1 MLRKIFSAGIF
12 FLLLFFLLSFSGQAQ
27 EETTSGQ
34 EGAETTEYEESTQQE
49 PVAEYDCQQWRK
61 DGTVTKFTH
70 DEDIRDTLKSIAT
83 LNSTPITFGKGV
95 DMKVTVQYENAPLKS
110 SFKALIN
117 SYGLSYYWDGCS
129 IHVFNPETRE
139 TKDELIRLEN
149 LKIGE
154 VKRAL
159 ERFGLIKK
167 EIRIVFDDLTNT
179 ILLTGTEREIKN
191 IKDVIE
197 VLESTR
203 KKRVEI
209 KPEIRYYPIAY
220 AKVEDTEISVGKK
233 SVTVKGLVTVLTE
246 VLDLSK
252 IGEKKKIEIGAESK
266 EKEAKT
272 PQAEE
277 KKISNELGS
286 KARVIGRMIE
296 VEAGTIA
303 SDVRTNQ
310 LIIRDYSE
318 KLDTYGEIIKQL
330 DKPLKMVNI
339 DIIILQASKGFARE
353 FGVGYA
359 GRRIKAD
366 KNLAPY
372 IGTSEDA
379 RDAFANVTET
389 ETQILKTTQTT
400 AAGQLVETDTPTQ
413 IAKDLSVSTLIPLLG
428 AAAGT
433 QISPFGLA
441 GTFLYQGS
449 YTILTATL
457 AAAETK
463 GVSRIIH
470 KSSILTMDN
479 MKAIVEAKNIVTFK
493 IQTGG
498 DNPTVESKEIEAGI
512 ELEVTPHIIYDDE
525 KKQMVEII
533 VEAERSALD
542 RSSRTDGIPEKSIT
556 SLNTQ
561 ALIADGQTVVLGGL
575 FENDYAVSETG
586 VPCLMNIPGLGHLF
600 KMSSA
605 RNPKTNI
612 LFFLTPQ
619 IIALDKIPYAGPE
632 LKEETEK
639 YEKEL
644 LRINPETGEENK
656 KWIEKNQDLDKRPL
670 EVK

>member
-27 EETTSGQ
+27 EETTSEQ
-34 EGAETTEYEESTQQE
+34 EGAETTEYEESAQQE
-49 PVAEYDCQQWRK
+49 PVAEYDCQQWRR
-61 DGTVTKFTH
+61 DATVTKFTH

-83 LNSTPITFGKGV
+83 LNKTPITFGKGV

-129 IHVFNPETRE
+129 IHVFNPETRD

-197 VLESTR
+197 VLESA
-203 KKRVEI
+203 KGKQVDV

-220 AKVEDTEISVGKK
+220 AKVEDTKITVGKQE
-233 SVTVKGLVTVLTE
+233 VVVKGLVTVLTE

-252 IGEKKKIEIGAESK
+252 IGEKEKKIEVAESK
-266 EKEAKT
+266 ETETET
-272 PQAEE
+272 PQEE
-277 KKISNELGS
+277 GKKISSEISS
-286 KARVIGRMIE
+286 KARVIKRIIDA
-296 VEAGTIA
+296 EAGTIA

-310 LIIRDYSE
+310 LIIRDYPE

-353 FGVGYA
+353 FGIGYA
-359 GRRIKAD
+359 GMYQKSD
-366 KNLAPY
+366 KNYVPFAA
-372 IGTSEDA
+372 TSENA
-379 RDAFANVTET
+379 KNAFGDYVDTEYEVLSTTSRT
-389 ETQILKTTQTT
+389 ED
-400 AAGQLVETDTPTQ
+400 GQLESQSYV
-413 IAKDLSVSTLIPLLG
+413 AKPRTVDVNTLIPLLG

-441 GTFLYQGS
+441 GTFIYRGA
-449 YTILTATL
+449 YTTLTATL

-463 GVSRIIH
+463 GVSRTIH

-493 IQTGG
+493 IQSGG
-498 DNPTVESKEIEAGI
+498 LDPTVESKEIEAGI

-525 KKQMVEII
+525 KKPMVEII

-542 RSSRTDGIPEKSIT
+542 RTSRTDGIPEKAIT

-561 ALIADGQTVVLGGL
+561 VLLDDEQTVVLGGL

-605 RNPKTNI
+605 RNPKSNI

-656 KWIEKNQDLDKRPL
+656 KWIEKNQDLNKKP
-670 EVK
+670 